1 MKIYDRWGGIVYEG
15 ENKGWDG
22 KNATSGQYFYS
33 IEIIDY
39 KNKLEKEIGQVTQCI
54 CLPFH
59 LLSWQSF
66 LLFDLQLI
74 NLI

>member
-15 ENKGWDG
+15 ENRGWDG

-39 KNKLEKEIGQVTQCI
+39 KNKIEKEIGQVTLCF
-54 CLPFH
+54 PH
-59 LLSWQSF
+59 
-66 LLFDLQLI
+66 
-74 NLI
+74 